1 MTYTRYSRS
10 NGSIRLVI
18 DRMSLVICVICLILS
33 LVLAFV
39 GGYLAGFNSRAA
51 LVASAPR
58 QPDLP
63 STVLDQREPVDPS
76 SVPEEQQPVDTS
88 SVPDERQP
96 VDTSSVLEERQPVDT
111 SSVPPFDQE
120 TTPQASLATPSLF
133 DLYWSLASAEKVESV
148 RPEVDEEPLFEDLPD
163 EEQAAGRMQY
173 EQDLAQRGEQ
183 DRSPEPVEQPQAP
196 DRVSEEGRGTPGRYT
211 VQVGAFRNK
220 DNADRR
226 LARVRAMGY
235 EAEQV
240 YTWYVQGNPVYC
252 VWVGHYAPPP
262 SPPPPSQAKRS
273 YPSRGTC
280 PSRR

>member
-1 MTYTRYSRS
+1 MTYTRYTKS

-63 STVLDQREPVDPS
+63 STMLGEREPVDTS

-88 SVPDERQP
+88 SV
-96 VDTSSVLEERQPVDT
+96 LEEQQPVDT

-120 TTPQASLATPSLF
+120 TTPQASLAAPSLF

-163 EEQAAGRMQY
+163 EEQAAGRTQ
-173 EQDLAQRGEQ
+173 QDLAQRGEQ
-183 DRSPEPVEQPQAP
+183 DRPPEPVEQPQAP

-220 DNADRR
+220 DNADRK

-240 YTWYVQGNPVYC
+240 YTWYEQGNPVYC
-252 VWVGHYAPPP
+252 VWIGHYDDLDSAAAAAALY
-262 SPPPPSQAKRS
+262 SEREAEDAVAV
-273 YPSRGTC
+273 
-280 PSRR
+280 RRIIREVND